1 MCGSGRLLEGERF
14 ICKIYGKKYICRWAV
29 QALHLQGGQSTDC
42 FEYPKILSL
51 IKLSKKIP
59 AKFSYPSNSSQ
70 IDELGNLCLK
80 GQRCARCHSCREVS
94 MATLEYGNH
103 PNERPLTG
111 TITLKIS
118 RNNLPEKILTLVTK
132 CKRGRE
138 EREQESAMIRNR

>member
-1 MCGSGRLLEGERF
+1 
-14 ICKIYGKKYICRWAV
+14 
-29 QALHLQGGQSTDC
+29 
-42 FEYPKILSL
+42 
-51 IKLSKKIP
+51 
-59 AKFSYPSNSSQ
+59 
-70 IDELGNLCLK
+70 
-80 GQRCARCHSCREVS
+80 

-138 EREQESAMIRNR
+138 EREQESAMIRKREAFDPQRSADNNAHVKQ